1 MSDFNVSSSDFWERC
16 YQEDN
21 IGWDLGAPTPVF
33 IDWCESL
40 QPSRKICIP
49 GSGNGYDPLYFASK
63 GHDVTAIDFAHS
75 PISRLIRE
83 SKNRD
88 IDITALRKNI
98 FDLEKSLYNKFDY
111 VVEYTCYCAISP
123 SMRIKYIEV
132 VHNLLKKGGELVAI
146 FLPINKDLSE
156 GGPPFGIDLE
166 ETLELFDQKF
176 SLIESVQH
184 PLSIKPRFGKEQFVR
199 FLK

>member
-1 MSDFNVSSSDFWERC
+1 MSDFNVSSSDFWEEC
-16 YQEDN
+16 YQENN
-21 IGWDLGAPTPVF
+21 IGWDLGAPTPIF
-33 IDWCESL
+33 MDWCDGL
-40 QPSRKICIP
+40 QTSKNICIP

-63 GHDVTAIDFAHS
+63 GHDVTAIDFAQS

-83 SKNRD
+83 SKNRGL
-88 IDITALRKNI
+88 DITALKKDI
-98 FDLEKSLYNKFDY
+98 FNLEESLYNKFDY

-166 ETLELFDQKF
+166 DTLELFDQKF
-176 SLIESVQH
+176 SLIESIQH
-184 PLSIKPRFGKEQFVR
+184 PLSIKPRFGNEQFVR
-199 FLK
+199 LSK